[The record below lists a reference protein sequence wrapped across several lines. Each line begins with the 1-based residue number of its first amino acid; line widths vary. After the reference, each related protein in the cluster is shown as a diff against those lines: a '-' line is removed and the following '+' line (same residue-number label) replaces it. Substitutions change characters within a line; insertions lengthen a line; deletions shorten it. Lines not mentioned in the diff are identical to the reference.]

1 LNSGGIGHRL
11 KQVSLFDL
19 FDNVVFGFVF
29 PILKNSILRD
39 SCQQFMQNI
48 ILLHDIVVVIIVFVK
63 AIIMS
68 KIEVIILA
76 EKNLNK
82 DLLFVG

>member
-1 LNSGGIGHRL
+1 LNSSGIGYRL
-11 KQVSLFDL
+11 KEISLFDL
-19 FDNVVFGFVF
+19 FYNVVFGFVF

-39 SCQQFMQNI
+39 SCKQFMQNV
-48 ILLHDIVVVIIVFVK
+48 ILLHDIVMVAIVFIK

>member
-1 LNSGGIGHRL
+1 M
-11 KQVSLFDL
+11 VA
-19 FDNVVFGFVF
+19 
-29 PILKNSILRD
+29 
-39 SCQQFMQNI
+39 
-48 ILLHDIVVVIIVFVK
+48 IVFIK